1 MADEKK
7 GDAFAK
13 VEQEIAEVEKEI
25 KTTQSEWRLAPK
37 EDKEFFKGV
46 LTALWKEKEQLRKEK
61 EQLRKEK
68 EQLREKEILLLR
80 QSAPA
85 GLRCVFY
92 LSTLP

>member
-46 LTALWKEKEQLRKEK
+46 LTALWKEKEQLR
-61 EQLRKEK
+61 
-68 EQLREKEILLLR
+68 EKEILLLR

>member
-1 MADEKK
+1 MANDKK

-46 LTALWKEKEQLRKEK
+46 LTALWKEKEQLRA
-61 EQLRKEK
+61 QIDPVR
-68 EQLREKEILLLR
+68 
-80 QSAPA
+80 P
-85 GLRCVFY
+85 
-92 LSTLP
+92 

>member
-1 MADEKK
+1 MAEADEKK

-46 LTALWKEKEQLRKEK
+46 LTALRKKE
-61 EQLRKEK
+61 